1 MHLSL
6 SLCDLHHIPTCF
18 GIYKITFINIY
29 FTTYNTFSHFSRPW
43 KLLLRVI
50 RVTLGLCALLSHRCE
65 LVLVPQRA
73 DNESHQTTLLKP
85 AQRQL
90 WTEGEEVTHLV
101 QVERTLAGHRDEG
114 CEEEEKTHKFY
125 FGVL

>member
-1 MHLSL
+1 MRSA
-6 SLCDLHHIPTCF
+6 
-18 GIYKITFINIY
+18 
-29 FTTYNTFSHFSRPW
+29 
-43 KLLLRVI
+43 V
-50 RVTLGLCALLSHRCE
+50 SHRCE

-114 CEEEEKTHKFY
+114 CEEEEKTQ
-125 FGVL
+125 VLLWCFINTIRDR